1 MLASIFQQIY
11 KRDLKKLVH
20 EIESYNDENNL
31 WKVQH
36 QISNSAGNLCL
47 HIIGNLN
54 TYIGLTLGNI
64 PYERKRNLEFSQKDI
79 AREILVKKI
88 YETIQLVETGL
99 SNLPDE
105 KFSEE
110 YPIKIWEDHA
120 SIHTTLLNLAT
131 HLNYHLGQINYHRRM
146 IDV

>member
-1 MLASIFQQIY
+1 MLASIFQQVY

-64 PYERKRNLEFSQKDI
+64 PYERKRDLEFSQKDI

-105 KFSEE
+105 RISYKNLGRPCFHSYHIVELG
-110 YPIKIWEDHA
+110 
-120 SIHTTLLNLAT
+120 HTSKLSSRSNQLSSKN
-131 HLNYHLGQINYHRRM
+131 
-146 IDV
+146 D

>member
-1 MLASIFQQIY
+1 MLASIFQQVY

-54 TYIGLTLGNI
+54 
-64 PYERKRNLEFSQKDI
+64 
-79 AREILVKKI
+79 
-88 YETIQLVETGL
+88 
-99 SNLPDE
+99 
-105 KFSEE
+105 
-110 YPIKIWEDHA
+110 
-120 SIHTTLLNLAT
+120 
-131 HLNYHLGQINYHRRM
+131 RM
-146 IDV
+146 AEVSLRCR

>member
-64 PYERKRNLEFSQKDI
+64 PMKENVI
-79 AREILVKKI
+79 
-88 YETIQLVETGL
+88 
-99 SNLPDE
+99 
-105 KFSEE
+105 
-110 YPIKIWEDHA
+110 
-120 SIHTTLLNLAT
+120 
-131 HLNYHLGQINYHRRM
+131 
-146 IDV
+146 

>member
-1 MLASIFQQIY
+1 MLASTFQQIY
-11 KRDLKKLVH
+11 KRDLEKLIR
-20 EIESYNDENNL
+20 EIESYTDEKNI
-31 WKVQH
+31 WIVHH

-64 PYERKRNLEFSQKDI
+64 PYERKRDLEFSQKDI

-99 SNLPDE
+99 SHLTDE
-105 KFSEE
+105 KFYEE
-110 YPIKIWEDHA
+110 YPVKIWEDHA

-146 IDV
+146 LDI